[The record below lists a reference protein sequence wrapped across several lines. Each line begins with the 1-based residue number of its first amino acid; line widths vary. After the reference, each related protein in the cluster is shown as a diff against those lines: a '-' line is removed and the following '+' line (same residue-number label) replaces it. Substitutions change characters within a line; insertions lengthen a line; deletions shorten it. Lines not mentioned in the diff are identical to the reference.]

1 LIVVL
6 SPAPSRSGSPD
17 KSPAPTLEL
26 ESRTATGSDRLTTRG
41 AGRDERR
48 RGHNKPVGQE
58 VSRLATARQLANGE
72 YSVHVTE
79 AELSLMKTALETTER
94 VSRFGMEVLDKADRA
109 MDGRRSDNVRLRREI
124 EALAMREASVRSL
137 RKTMAAAEHGEWGDS
152 ARDCCRSGWL
162 AVVEDCGDLGC
173 APG

>member
-17 KSPAPTLEL
+17 KSPAPTLQL
-26 ESRTATGSDRLTTRG
+26 ASHTAAGSDGLGPAHHARG

-58 VSRLATARQLANGE
+58 VSRLATVRQLANGE

-109 MDGRRSDNVRLRREI
+109 MDGRRPDNVRLRREI
-124 EALAMREASVRSL
+124 EALAIREASVRSL

-152 ARDCCRSGWL
+152 GQGLLSEWMARRRRRL
-162 AVVEDCGDLGC
+162 R
-173 APG
+173 